1 MKTEIKK
8 FVEKIKSKL
17 PPKAWKAIGLT
28 ALTLAVLF
36 AMAVCSLLTVSAAMV
51 HRMEERIVDTEE
63 GKTLQGVDAI
73 IVLGCKVRGET
84 PSDMLRD
91 RLDVA
96 IELYKAGVGDAIIM
110 SGDHGGTDYNE
121 VAVMKKYAV
130 DNGVPEDRVFMDH
143 AGFSTYETMYRARD
157 VFLREAYFK
166 RVVIVTQEYHL
177 YRALYVA
184 ESLGLD
190 ATGVPADLHTY
201 GGQRGRDMREIL
213 ARTKD
218 FFFTLYDVKPTYLGD
233 PISIYEDGN
242 LTNDQAYKDLAAK
255 DSSTD

>member
-1 MKTEIKK
+1 MKKIID
-8 FVEKIKSKL
+8 KIKDFCK
-17 PPKAWKAIGLT
+17 KHQKAIVSSLISIAVLAAM
-28 ALTLAVLF
+28 ALTSV
-36 AMAVCSLLTVSAAMV
+36 LTVSAAMV
-51 HRMEERIVDTEE
+51 SRTEDLIVDLEA
-63 GKTLQGVDAI
+63 GKKLQGIEAI

-96 IELYKAGVGDAIIM
+96 IELYHAGVGTAIIM
-110 SGDHGGTDYNE
+110 SGDHGGTEYNE

-130 DNGVPEDRVFMDH
+130 DKGVPEDRIFMDH

-157 VFLREAYFK
+157 VFLHEAYFK
-166 RVVIVTQEYHL
+166 RVVIVTQKYHL
-177 YRALYVA
+177 HRALYVA

-190 ATGVPADLHTY
+190 ATGVSADLHTY
-201 GGQRGRDMREIL
+201 GGQAGRDLREAL

-218 FFFTLYDVKPTYLGD
+218 FFFALYDVKPTYLGD

-242 LTNDQAYKDLAAK
+242 LTNDQAYKDLVAK
-255 DSSTD
+255 DTSADSPTK

>member
-1 MKTEIKK
+1 MKKLI
-8 FVEKIKSKL
+8 EKIKKIKEKYGRILIPVLIS
-17 PPKAWKAIGLT
+17 
-28 ALTLAVLF
+28 LAVL
-36 AMAVCSLLTVSAAMV
+36 AAMV
-51 HRMEERIVDTEE
+51 LTSVLAISFAMVYRTEELIVDLEE
-63 GKTLQGVDAI
+63 GKKLQGIEAI

-96 IELYKAGVGDAIIM
+96 IELYHAGVGTAIIM

-130 DNGVPEDRVFMDH
+130 DNGVPEDRIFMDH

-157 VFLREAYFK
+157 VFLQETYFK
-166 RVVIVTQEYHL
+166 RVVIVTQKYHL
-177 YRALYVA
+177 HRALYVA

-190 ATGVPADLHTY
+190 ATGVSADLHTY
-201 GGQRGRDMREIL
+201 GGQASRDTREVL
-213 ARTKD
+213 ARAKD
-218 FFFTLYDVKPTYLGD
+218 FFFSLYDVKPTYLGD

-242 LTNDQAYKDLAAK
+242 LTNDQAYKDLVEK
-255 DSSTD
+255 DNAS